1 MGELIGIYIADK
13 KAAEMAPAAEV
24 RAVPGHGLEGDR
36 YFKHEGTFSKPG
48 KADREVTLV
57 EAEAVEALARD
68 YDVRIKEGETR
79 RNLVTRGIALN
90 HLVGKEFLVGE
101 VRLRAIRLC
110 EPCGHLEKLTA
121 PGVEKGLI
129 HRGGLRAQILSEGVL
144 RRGDTIR
151 PAANPLSEAGASE

>member
-1 MGELIGIYIADK
+1 MAQLVGIYIAGV
-13 KAAEMAPAAEV
+13 KASEPRSVTEA

-68 YDVRIKEGETR
+68 YDVRIQEGETR
-79 RNLVTRGIALN
+79 RNLVTSGIALN

-110 EPCGHLEKLTA
+110 ESCGHLEKLTV

-129 HRGGLRAQILSEGVL
+129 HRGGLRAPILTEGVL
-144 RRGDTIR
+144 RTGDPIQ
-151 PAANPLSEAGASE
+151 PAANPRSEAGASE

>member
-1 MGELIGIYIADK
+1 MAQLVGIYIAEV
-13 KAAEMAPAAEV
+13 KASEPRSLTEV
-24 RAVPGHGLEGDR
+24 WAVPGHGLEGDR

-68 YDVRIKEGETR
+68 YDVRIQEGETR
-79 RNLVTRGIALN
+79 RNLVTRGIPLN

-110 EPCGHLEKLTA
+110 EPCGHLEKLTV

-129 HRGGLRAQILSEGVL
+129 HRGGLRAQILTEGVL
-144 RRGDTIR
+144 RRGDPIQ